1 MYYTTTAVSTF
12 KTDKLI
18 DFSTFVSAIGGN
30 LGLFLGVSFVGV
42 LFSLYDWIQS
52 KVSIFGRDDRA
63 KKSLA
68 NGFASMIKFDNLI
81 K

>member
-1 MYYTTTAVSTF
+1 MYYTTTAITTF
-12 KTDKLI
+12 ETDTLI

-30 LGLFLGVSFVGV
+30 LGLFLGISFVGV

-52 KVSIFGRDDRA
+52 KVSIFGHGNHGQ
-63 KKSLA
+63 KTLA
-68 NGFASMIKFDNLI
+68 SGFANMIKYDNLI

>member
-1 MYYTTTAVSTF
+1 MYYTTTAITTF
-12 KTDKLI
+12 ETDTLI

-30 LGLFLGVSFVGV
+30 LGLFLGISFVGV

-52 KVSIFGRDDRA
+52 KVSIFGRSNHE
-63 KKSLA
+63 KTLA
-68 NGFASMIKFDNLI
+68 GGFANMIKFDNLI